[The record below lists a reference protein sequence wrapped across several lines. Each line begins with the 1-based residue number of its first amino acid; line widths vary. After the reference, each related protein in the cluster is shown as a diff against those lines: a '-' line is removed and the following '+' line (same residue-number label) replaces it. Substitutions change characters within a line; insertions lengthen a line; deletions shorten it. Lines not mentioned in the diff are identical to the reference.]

1 MNPTPSRREI
11 LKTVAVGA
19 AGVALSPF
27 LTRCAEVPT
36 TTASPRKKKILFYT
50 DSEDFPH
57 EMVTRKSPDVLAFGE
72 QTFKDVGEKAGYD
85 ITVSKD
91 GRLFAPE
98 SIGQYDA
105 FVFYTTGDLTK
116 PPGTKYK
123 SDQTPPMPIEGKAAL
138 LQAIASGKGIM
149 GLHCASDTF
158 HSPGYEAKPK
168 TKYLRAANP
177 GPEVDPFIAMLGGE
191 FNSHGAQQKA
201 TIRVVDH
208 HFPGLADL
216 QDFTMNEEWYSLYNL
231 APDLHVILVQDTATM
246 NKNAAGLATDWQYRR
261 DPYPETWAR
270 AHGKGRVFYSSM
282 GHRQDVWTNSIYQ
295 QVLTTGLAWV
305 AGDVNADIPP
315 NLATA
320 CPALVQ
326 SEKMA

>member
-1 MNPTPSRREI
+1 
-11 LKTVAVGA
+11 
-19 AGVALSPF
+19 
-27 LTRCAEVPT
+27 
-36 TTASPRKKKILFYT
+36 
-50 DSEDFPH
+50 
-57 EMVTRKSPDVLAFGE
+57 
-72 QTFKDVGEKAGYD
+72 
-85 ITVSKD
+85 
-91 GRLFAPE
+91 
-98 SIGQYDA
+98 
-105 FVFYTTGDLTK
+105 
-116 PPGTKYK
+116 
-123 SDQTPPMPIEGKAAL
+123 
-138 LQAIASGKGIM
+138 
-149 GLHCASDTF
+149 
-158 HSPGYEAKPK
+158 
-168 TKYLRAANP
+168 
-177 GPEVDPFIAMLGGE
+177 
-191 FNSHGAQQKA
+191 
-201 TIRVVDH
+201 
-208 HFPGLADL
+208 
-216 QDFTMNEEWYSLYNL
+216 MNEEWYSLYNL